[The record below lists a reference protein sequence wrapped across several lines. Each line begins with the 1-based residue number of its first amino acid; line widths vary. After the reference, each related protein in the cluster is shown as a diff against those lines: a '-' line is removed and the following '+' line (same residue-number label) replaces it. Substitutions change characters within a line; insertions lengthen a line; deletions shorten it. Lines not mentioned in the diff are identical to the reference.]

1 MEGSCTGLILASRP
15 NLHQRTQVLE
25 SGISYHQLIIYTML
39 KSTYTKSEPTVVRKR
54 QYKNCSKES
63 FLKDL
68 KFALSND
75 VIFSHFNNEFKDVLD
90 HHVPIKQIKLLE

>member
-1 MEGSCTGLILASRP
+1 MEGSCIGLVLNSRP

-25 SGISYHQLIIYTML
+25 SGTSDHHLRIYTML
-39 KSTYTKSEPTVVRKR
+39 KSTYTKSEPTVLRKR

-63 FLKDL
+63 ILKDL

-90 HHVPIKQIKLLE
+90 HHVPIK